1 MSDECYSH
9 LSLGILS
16 RIFSQSSLYE
26 SMLIPS
32 LLHLTFPDFYL
43 GQELKM
49 LNFPCFLSIK
59 GCVKISLNQLREIL
73 MLKLIYTETD
83 LQMELLTA
91 DLEDWVDQRLLF
103 SNTTGEIIFLSSERA
118 SFLLPETICK
128 TTLVNFYLHHQGVK
142 TVTAERCDLGQVE
155 IGLSGYWLSTDP
167 DSDQGIFVTQ
177 LADRVEFYL
186 WQLWCSRNSQS
197 VMSDTIF
204 N

>member
-1 MSDECYSH
+1 
-9 LSLGILS
+9 
-16 RIFSQSSLYE
+16 
-26 SMLIPS
+26 
-32 LLHLTFPDFYL
+32 
-43 GQELKM
+43 
-49 LNFPCFLSIK
+49 
-59 GCVKISLNQLREIL
+59 

-103 SNTTGEIIFLSSERA
+103 FNTTGEMIFLSSERA
-118 SFLLPETICK
+118 SFLLPEIICE
-128 TTLVNFYLHHQGVK
+128 TNLLNFYLHHQGVK
-142 TVTAERCDLGQVE
+142 NVTVDRCDLGHVE

-186 WQLWCSRNSQS
+186 WQLWCSRNSQL
-197 VMSDTIF
+197 VMSDTIV